1 MTDVYG
7 PQLDLESD
15 VRQLVELA
23 RRGNEVTCVVATL
36 GNAHPNLSNVPSFRF
51 SAIQMRKITPVLS
64 FVLAHLITFWRSF
77 RKIPRCDAVVL
88 NVYSCLLLLPVLVL
102 CRSFKRTPVVFLRVV
117 TNPVEKRGKL
127 RSVMFESIYNLSIK
141 LSAIFFD
148 RLFFISPMLGEMY
161 ARRLHI
167 AKGKIAVWPSPVD
180 INVFDPSAI
189 PDTKQL
195 RLDLGLSARCGFLYH
210 GVLTRSRGIMEMLE
224 AFRILQVE
232 LVKVRLILLGSGPLK
247 SDIARYVE
255 ANNLEDYV
263 EVCGPVDY
271 TVVPCYIAA
280 CDAGLM
286 PLPDHPWWRYQCPTK
301 VLEYLAMNKPL
312 IVSDIPAHRW
322 ILDSN
327 SLAFYMRGTSPREIA
342 EAVNSFLETTHNR
355 ESRLGRDL
363 ARSFSMEE
371 IAKMLEEEIRL
382 LAHEKLG
389 RRRN

>member
-1 MTDVYG
+1 MSDVYG

-51 SAIQMRKITPVLS
+51 SAIPMRKITPVLS
-64 FVLAHLITFWRSF
+64 FVLAQLITFWRSF
-77 RKIPRCDAVVL
+77 RKMPRCEALVL
-88 NVYSCLLLLPVLVL
+88 NAYSCLLLLPVLVL
-102 CRSFKRTPVVFLRVV
+102 NRLFKGTPVVFLRIVS
-117 TNPVEKRGKL
+117 NPVEKGGKL
-127 RSVMFESIYNLSIK
+127 RTMMFESIYNLSIK
-141 LSAIFFD
+141 LAAIFFD

-167 AKGKIAVWPSPVD
+167 AKEKIAVWPSPVD
-180 INVFDPSAI
+180 TNVFDPSAI

-195 RLDLGLSARCGFLYH
+195 RRELGLSTRRGFLYH
-210 GVLTRSRGIMEMLE
+210 GVLTRGRGIMEMVE
-224 AFRILQVE
+224 AFRILQGE
-232 LVKVRLILLGSGPLK
+232 SSEVRLILLGSGPLK

-255 ANNLEDYV
+255 ANNLRDYV

-271 TVVPCYIAA
+271 SVVPSYIAA

-286 PLPDHPWWRYQCPTK
+286 ALPDHPWWRYQCPTK

-312 IVSDIPAHRW
+312 IVSDIAAHRW
-322 ILDSN
+322 ILDSI

-342 EAVNSFLETTHNR
+342 EAVNSFLKSTDLH

-363 ARSFSMEE
+363 ANQFSMGE
-371 IAKMLEEEIRL
+371 IAERLEQEIRL
-382 LAHEKLG
+382 LTHEKVSG
-389 RRRN
+389 RLN